1 MTSSTKRKKKNVFW
15 QKKFERKKVGES
27 KQTKQVQKRACEMDS
42 SNLNNGIDSEI
53 K

>member
-1 MTSSTKRKKKNVFW
+1 MTSSTKRKKKVFW

-42 SNLNNGIDSEI
+42 SNLNNGIDSKI